1 MGAIWIPAN
10 IGVVD
15 ETLVPHKGRKNPH
28 HVFIMRK
35 PHPHGIKNWSLVDFS
50 GYFVAFSQYRRDGVP
65 EPTHETLLRMSN
77 QLPEGALVVAD
88 SYFGSVRA
96 MEGLAKQGKH
106 SLFSCNQSRPSMF
119 FKNDLCSQITQH
131 GDCQTLYGEVDGLKE
146 NEKVYFLLFFFFF
159 SFFFSFFFLNVTGS
173 V

>member
-1 MGAIWIPAN
+1 M
-10 IGVVD
+10 
-15 ETLVPHKGRKNPH
+15 L
-28 HVFIMRK
+28 
-35 PHPHGIKNWSLVDFS
+35 
-50 GYFVAFSQYRRDGVP
+50 
-65 EPTHETLLRMSN
+65 N

-88 SYFGSVRA
+88 SYFGSVCA

-131 GDCQTLYGEVDGLKE
+131 GDCQTLYGEVDSLKE

-159 SFFFSFFFLNVTGS
+159 F
-173 V
+173 